1 MPPYPL
7 KKCQKILKRD
17 EYLKIGADGIKIRSN
32 HFIVMYKAKSEGACR
47 VGITASKKVGN
58 AVYRNRVKR
67 LIREFFRLN
76 HELFF
81 PADMVFI
88 AGRNSCH
95 LTYKELSD
103 ELMLVFG
110 RRGLI
115 QSFRVENA

>member
-1 MPPYPL
+1 M
-7 KKCQKILKRD
+7 R
-17 EYLKIGADGIKIRSN
+17 IGAEGKKIRSN
-32 HFIVMYKAKSEGACR
+32 HFIVIYKTKSEGACR
-47 VGITASKKVGN
+47 AGITASKKVGN

-76 HELFF
+76 NELFC

-95 LTYKELSD
+95 LTYKELRD
-103 ELMLVFG
+103 ELMLVFT

-115 QSFRVENA
+115 QSFQVSST

>member
-1 MPPYPL
+1 MPTHPF
-7 KKCQKILKRD
+7 KKCQKILKRE
-17 EYLKIGADGIKIRSN
+17 EYLKLGAEGNKIRSN
-32 HFIVMYKAKSEGACR
+32 HFIVMYRIKSKGACR
-47 VGITASKKVGN
+47 AGITASKRVGN

-103 ELMLVFG
+103 ELMLVFSK
-110 RRGLI
+110 RGLI
-115 QSFRVENA
+115 RSLRVEKA